1 MSALGL
7 GGQTSGSVLGD
18 VFAGFTTALVMLPLA
33 LAYGVATG
41 LGPQAGLYG
50 ALAAGLIGFLIGG
63 TRTMIFG
70 PSAPLSLV
78 TAVVVANYANNL
90 TEVFTIVMLAGAMQV
105 VLALTRVGR
114 FVSYTPYSVIAGMM
128 TGIGISIVV
137 LQVPPLLGW
146 PMDLGNTI
154 VGTVL
159 EWPELFRS
167 VNPKALAVGAVTI
180 GVTVW
185 WPKQARPYVPS
196 LMAALI
202 VGCALHQLWIGDM
215 PSIADVPPA
224 WPTLHAPSMSLD
236 VLVRAAQPAAT
247 IAFIGTVGTL
257 LFSVMIESITRQP
270 HNPDRDLL
278 ALGVGQTLC
287 GVFGGLPGEG
297 SVCTIVNIDAGAR
310 TKLAGAVCTA
320 MLLIGAV
327 FSIGQWASLVPHAVL
342 AAVLCKAGFD
352 LIDWR
357 FMSRLR
363 HVQREH
369 LVIAMVTLAITLCFD
384 LITAVAFGFVTA
396 ALAGARQLERLELD
410 RVVSTPLL
418 DQAFLGSGDDAFAA
432 RVGLVQLRG
441 SFTAAS
447 ARKLI
452 RIIASDIKHHDVV
465 ILEFSQTDYI
475 DDSAALV
482 VEHMIYTAKTE
493 NTAVIIVGLR
503 DSVAKS
509 LTGFGILRD
518 VPSQNRVATIDQAR
532 ELARTMLQDSSTAHD
547 IERDQPLTEIQDAEP
562 ARIPNT

>member
-1 MSALGL
+1 
-7 GGQTSGSVLGD
+7 
-18 VFAGFTTALVMLPLA
+18 
-33 LAYGVATG
+33 
-41 LGPQAGLYG
+41 
-50 ALAAGLIGFLIGG
+50 
-63 TRTMIFG
+63 
-70 PSAPLSLV
+70 
-78 TAVVVANYANNL
+78 
-90 TEVFTIVMLAGAMQV
+90 
-105 VLALTRVGR
+105 
-114 FVSYTPYSVIAGMM
+114 M
-128 TGIGISIVV
+128 TGIGVSIVV

-146 PMDLGNTI
+146 PMDLGNSV

-167 VNPKALAVGAVTI
+167 VNLEALAVGAVT
-180 GVTVW
+180 
-185 WPKQARPYVPS
+185 
-196 LMAALI
+196 
-202 VGCALHQLWIGDM
+202 VG
-215 PSIADVPPA
+215 
-224 WPTLHAPSMSLD
+224 
-236 VLVRAAQPAAT
+236 AT
-247 IAFIGTVGTL
+247 
-257 LFSVMIESITRQP
+257 
-270 HNPDRDLL
+270 
-278 ALGVGQTLC
+278 
-287 GVFGGLPGEG
+287 
-297 SVCTIVNIDAGAR
+297 
-310 TKLAGAVCTA
+310 VCTA

-352 LIDWR
+352 LVDGR

-418 DQAFLGSGDDAFAA
+418 DQAFLGSGGDEFTA

-452 RIIASDIKHHDVV
+452 RIVASDIKHHEVV
-465 ILEFSQTDYI
+465 ILDFSQTDYI

-482 VEHMIYTAKTE
+482 VEHMIYTANTE

-503 DSVAKS
+503 DSVAQS

-518 VPSQNRVATIDQAR
+518 VPSQHRVATIDQAR
-532 ELARTMLQDSSTAHD
+532 ELARTMLEDNSTGHD
-547 IERDQPLTEIQDAEP
+547 TEPDQPLTG
-562 ARIPNT
+562 IPNT

>member
-1 MSALGL
+1 MSAAGL
-7 GGQTSGSVLGD
+7 GGRTYGAVAGD
-18 VFAGFTTALVMLPLA
+18 TFAGCTSALVMLPLA

-50 ALAAGLIGFLIGG
+50 ALALGLTGFLLGG

-70 PSAPLSLV
+70 PSAPVSLV
-78 TAVVVANYANNL
+78 MAVVVADHADNL
-90 TEVFTIVMLAGAMQV
+90 AEVFTIVMLAGAMQV

-137 LQVPPLLGW
+137 LQIPPLLGS
-146 PMDLGNTI
+146 PMDLGGTV
-154 VGTVL
+154 VGTVV
-159 EWPELFRS
+159 EWPEVFRS
-167 VNPKALAVGAVTI
+167 VNPKALAVGAFTV

-185 WPKQARPYVPS
+185 WPKRAQQFVPS
-196 LMAALI
+196 LMAAFI
-202 VGCALHQLWIGDM
+202 GGCAMHQLWIGDM

-224 WPTLHAPSMSLD
+224 LPGLHAPVMSLD
-236 VLVRAAQPAAT
+236 VLASAVQPAAT

-278 ALGVGQTLC
+278 AIGVGQTLC

-297 SVCTIVNIDAGAR
+297 SVCTIVNVDAGAR

-320 MLLIGAV
+320 LLLVASV
-327 FSIGQWASLVPHAVL
+327 VSIGQWASLVPHAVL

-352 LIDWR
+352 LLDWR
-357 FMSRLR
+357 FLTRLR

-384 LITAVAFGFVTA
+384 LIAAVALGFVTA

-418 DQAFLGSGDDAFAA
+418 DQAFLGHGSDEFAA
-432 RVGLVQLRG
+432 RVGLVRLQG

-452 RIIASDIKHHDVV
+452 RIIGSDIEDHDVV
-465 ILEFSQTDYI
+465 ILDFSQTEYI

-482 VEHMIYTAKTE
+482 VEHMIHTANTE
-493 NTAVIIVGLR
+493 NTAVIILGLHN
-503 DSVAKS
+503 SVAKS

-518 VPSQNRVATIDQAR
+518 VPSQCRVATIDQAR
-532 ELARTMLQDSSTAHD
+532 ELARTLLEDNSTEHTA
-547 IERDQPLTEIQDAEP
+547 
-562 ARIPNT
+562 